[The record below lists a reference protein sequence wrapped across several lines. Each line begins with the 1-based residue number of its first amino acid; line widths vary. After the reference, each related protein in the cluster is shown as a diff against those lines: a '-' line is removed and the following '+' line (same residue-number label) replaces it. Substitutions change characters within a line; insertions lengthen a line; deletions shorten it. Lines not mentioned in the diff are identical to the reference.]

1 MFGYSILNCTVL
13 HAWARTFSDGF
24 ASWFRFFLSLG
35 GLAGVGSR
43 ALRAEASFEATF
55 NLTAKTPIRFL
66 PRSKVDTSQ
75 KNARFEAKRQVPPQA
90 SGCFI
95 FSGFE

>member
-75 KNARFEAKRQVPPQA
+75 KKRKVRGETTGSPT
-90 SGCFI
+90 GLWMLYLF
-95 FSGFE
+95 GV